1 MSVNLRQLTANDA
14 AATAALI
21 TPGVSRWTGS
31 WPEQV
36 TPQEAGERIARTLA
50 FEAEGLSLFRVM
62 ERSGDGALMGWI
74 GLTRAAPDAAVA
86 SLGYWI
92 GEPFWGQ
99 GYVGQAARA
108 FLDIAWAEWDIDAI
122 EAEIQP
128 GNAGSLA
135 IARKLGM
142 TEVGERLVY
151 SSARDV
157 HDLCKAFKLER
168 P

>member
-1 MSVNLRQLTANDA
+1 MSLNLRPLTASDA

-31 WPEQV
+31 WPKRV
-36 TPQEAGERIARTLA
+36 TPQEAGERITRTLA
-50 FEAEGLSLFRVM
+50 FSDAALSLFRVM
-62 ERSGDGALMGWI
+62 ERTEDAALMGWI
-74 GLTRAAPDAAVA
+74 GLTRAGADARVA

-99 GYVGQAARA
+99 GYVAQAARA

-122 EAEIQP
+122 EAEIQL
-128 GNAGSLA
+128 GNAASLA
-135 IARKLGM
+135 IVRKLGM
-142 TEVGERLVY
+142 EEIGERPVY
-151 SSARDV
+151 ASARDL
-157 HDLCKAFKLER
+157 HDLCKAFRLER